1 MPVRRRLESNLEV
14 EGTFYLPPETTWV
27 KEIICW
33 EAKEAQRA
41 FGHWGWRFV
50 ISLQLTQVIFVQQAQ
65 LWSLTCKTHVLLN
78 YEVIFLDYHA
88 QLGKVCICC
97 KEIRGGHQPCEG
109 KIGTLWKL
117 CCSPAAFPITFYLF
131 KKVCNPKIYRA
142 WRNHVNRNLG

>member
-1 MPVRRRLESNLEV
+1 MLESNLEA
-14 EGTFYLPPETTWV
+14 EGIFYLPPETTWV
-27 KEIICW
+27 KEILCW
-33 EAKEAQRA
+33 ETKEAQRA
-41 FGHWGWRFV
+41 FGHCGWRFV
-50 ISLQLTQVIFVQQAQ
+50 ISLQLTRVIFVQQAQ

-97 KEIRGGHQPCEG
+97 KEIRGGHQPREG
-109 KIGTLWKL
+109 KIRTLWKL

-131 KKVCNPKIYRA
+131 KKVCNPKIYGA